1 MTIFTLKPHNKS
13 CFFPQPQRT
22 HKTHSHSQNPFIKTS
37 FQRFNF
43 HFTPSKLIHR
53 QRTIVL
59 CSTQQDI
66 KENHNKVSKTKANV
80 LPDHEEDV
88 EQQLEGFSVN
98 WPPWKNLPLR
108 YKLIGTTS
116 LAFVICNMDKVLLI
130 LTLLFF
136 FIFVTNP

>member
-1 MTIFTLKPHNKS
+1 
-13 CFFPQPQRT
+13 
-22 HKTHSHSQNPFIKTS
+22 
-37 FQRFNF
+37 
-43 HFTPSKLIHR
+43 
-53 QRTIVL
+53 
-59 CSTQQDI
+59 
-66 KENHNKVSKTKANV
+66 VSKTKANV

-130 LTLLFF
+130 LYCSFSFLLQTHNSKLILYDYEFEGQC
-136 FIFVTNP
+136 

>member
-1 MTIFTLKPHNKS
+1 
-13 CFFPQPQRT
+13 
-22 HKTHSHSQNPFIKTS
+22 
-37 FQRFNF
+37 
-43 HFTPSKLIHR
+43 
-53 QRTIVL
+53 
-59 CSTQQDI
+59 
-66 KENHNKVSKTKANV
+66 VSKTKANV

-136 FIFVTNP
+136 FIIVTNPELKIDSL

>member
-1 MTIFTLKPHNKS
+1 
-13 CFFPQPQRT
+13 
-22 HKTHSHSQNPFIKTS
+22 
-37 FQRFNF
+37 
-43 HFTPSKLIHR
+43 
-53 QRTIVL
+53 
-59 CSTQQDI
+59 
-66 KENHNKVSKTKANV
+66 VSKTKANV